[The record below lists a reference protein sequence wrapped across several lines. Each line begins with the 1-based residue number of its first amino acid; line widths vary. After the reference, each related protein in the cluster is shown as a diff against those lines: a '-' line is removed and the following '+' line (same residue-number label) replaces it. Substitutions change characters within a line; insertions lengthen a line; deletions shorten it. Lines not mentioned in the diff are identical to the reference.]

1 MSLELDEQVA
11 GQHDPEP
18 IIRDYLETEF
28 GDRSLGRTDD
38 IFTLGYVN
46 SLFALELVTFIE
58 RTFAV
63 VLEIEDLD
71 LANFRSIASMTDL
84 VNAKRVG
91 RTDIPEPRR

>member
-18 IIRDYLETEF
+18 VIREYLETEF

-58 RTFAV
+58 RTFAI

-84 VNAKRVG
+84 VDAKR
-91 RTDIPEPRR
+91 RSRADAPESRP

>member
-1 MSLELDEQVA
+1 MDEQVA

>member
-1 MSLELDEQVA
+1 MDEQVA
-11 GQHDPEP
+11 GQYDPEP

-28 GDRSLGRTDD
+28 GDRRLGRTDD
-38 IFTLGYVN
+38 IFALGYVN

-84 VNAKRVG
+84 VDAKRGG
-91 RTDIPEPRR
+91 RAGAPEPRP